1 MCWDVIMKTK
11 KKEIDYTDFVRNNK
25 GELVHKSKLNK
36 GVK

>member
-11 KKEIDYTDFVRNNK
+11 KNEIDYTDFVRNEN

-36 GVK
+36 GDK